1 MPSLPDMTTPNL
13 DALAGQALAQG
24 GHAQAPAPDAG
35 QPQFVEFLQR
45 MGDNCLILGHRVS
58 EWCGHS
64 PALEEDIA
72 LANQALDLIGQCQ
85 LWLGLAGEAEGR
97 GRDADALAYLRDAGA
112 FRNLLLVE
120 LPNGDFGVTLM
131 RQFLFDAFHIEMLRA
146 LKTSADPRVAEIAAK
161 AEKEVAYHLERS
173 ADLVIRLGD
182 GTDESHRR
190 MQAAL
195 AKLWPYTGEMFLD
208 DAVDQAMADAGVAP
222 LPSTL
227 KAAWDRTVASVL
239 DEATLALPA
248 DGWHHKG
255 GKNGIHTE
263 HLGYILAQMQFLQ
276 RAYPGAKW

>member
-1 MPSLPDMTTPNL
+1 MPSLPDMTTPDL
-13 DALAGQALAQG
+13 DSLAGKALADS
-24 GHAQAPAPDAG
+24 GHVQAPAPDAG
-35 QPQFVEFLQR
+35 QEQTVEFLQR
-45 MGDNCLILGHRVS
+45 LGDNALILGHRVS
-58 EWCGHS
+58 EWCGHA

-85 LWLGLAGEAEGR
+85 LWLSLAAEIEGK
-97 GRDADALAYLRDAGA
+97 GRDADAMAYLRDASG

-120 LPNGDFGVTLM
+120 LPNGDFGVTIM
-131 RQFLFDAFHIEMLRA
+131 RQFLFDAFHIELLRA
-146 LKTSADPRVAEIAAK
+146 LKTSADSRVADIAAK

-190 MQAAL
+190 MQAAVT
-195 AKLWPYTGEMFLD
+195 KLWPYSGEMFLD

-227 KAAWDRTVASVL
+227 KAAWDRTVAAVL
-239 DEATLALPA
+239 DEATLERPA
-248 DGWHHKG
+248 DGWAQKG
-255 GKNGIHTE
+255 GRNGIHTE

-276 RAYPGAKW
+276 RAYPGARW